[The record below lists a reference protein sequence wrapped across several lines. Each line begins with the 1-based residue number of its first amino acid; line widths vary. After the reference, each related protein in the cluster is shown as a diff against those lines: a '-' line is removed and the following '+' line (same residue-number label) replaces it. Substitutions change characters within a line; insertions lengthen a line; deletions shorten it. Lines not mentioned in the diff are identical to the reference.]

1 VGRLLLLVCAACGFS
16 PQARPNHDLGPP
28 DGGGGSFSVT
38 LSVGQVEE
46 HAWFS
51 AHVVALDASGAID
64 SGYQGQPAFSSSW
77 GDLTSQKP
85 RFIGGTA
92 DVMLSLNR
100 ETSGNNL
107 AIIKVDDGQAIGSS
121 SGLKVVAPAWQPLD
135 AAAVFQPPTNTWD
148 ALISSPRWVRKGGL
162 NYLFYQGT
170 TTGASGYNWGLAT
183 SNDGVTWMRN
193 PTPVF
198 AAATSGWDSGLE
210 PTYFYVGLDG
220 DTFVAVYEPYAHPF
234 GVARSS
240 DGVNWTRSD
249 MGQLAATDSACAAQY
264 FMSSFFIDGSSYQTF
279 WAQEGP
285 ACVATSSD
293 SGQSFGAMAPLSGL
307 LSVGG
312 LPQLLQ
318 MLREGTV
325 YRAWYQ
331 DSPDTTL
338 YATSSDGVTW
348 VPSPSAPIPYN
359 IVSVVWNE
367 LELRYEAM
375 IPATNG
381 FERVARP

>member
-1 VGRLLLLVCAACGFS
+1 VGRLLLLACAACGFS
-16 PQARPNHDLGPP
+16 PEQRHDLGPP
-28 DGGGGSFSVT
+28 DGGSGSFSVT

-46 HAWFS
+46 HASFS

-85 RFIGGTA
+85 RFIGGSA

-100 ETSGNNL
+100 ETPSNNL

-121 SGLKVVAPAWQPLD
+121 GGLKVVAPAWQLLD
-135 AAAVFQPPTNTWD
+135 AAAVFGPPSNNWD
-148 ALISSPRWVRKGGL
+148 PLISSPRWVRKGGV

-170 TTGASGYNWGLAT
+170 TSSNTASTWGLAT
-183 SNDGVTWMRN
+183 SNDGVTWMRY

-198 AAATSGWDSGLE
+198 AASTSGWDAGLE
-210 PTYFYVGLDG
+210 PMYFYVALDG
-220 DTFVAVYEPYAHPF
+220 DTFVATYASQGHPF

-240 DGVNWTRSD
+240 DGVNWTRSA
-249 MGQLAATDSACAAQY
+249 MGQLAATSPGCAIPY
-264 FMSSFFIDGSSYQTF
+264 FLTSLFVDGGDYFTA
-279 WAQEGP
+279 WAQEGQ
-285 ACVATSSD
+285 ACTSRSSD
-293 SGQSFGAMAPLSGL
+293 SGQSFAAMAPLSGM
-307 LSVGG
+307 VAIGG
-312 LPQLLQ
+312 EPQLLQ
-318 MLREGTV
+318 VIRDGTV

-338 YATSSDGVTW
+338 YATSSDGITW
-348 VPSPSAPIPYN
+348 LPSPSAPIPYN

-375 IPATNG
+375 VPAASG
-381 FERVARP
+381 FERVTRP